1 MKICEFTRREVE
13 YFRQECN
20 FTKEQVALFDLRVK
34 NIPLEECAEEM
45 NVSVSTVYRINKAV
59 KIKIEKVLNNKKCV
73 ESNVEGWNCG
83 IASQSANDCCKDYKR
98 VEQRT
103 VKYKGVNAPIY
114 DDSCEHM
121 TTKICGRK

>member
-1 MKICEFTRREVE
+1 MSKE
-13 YFRQECN
+13 YVWC
-20 FTKEQVALFDLRVK
+20 KLH
-34 NIPLEECAEEM
+34 
-45 NVSVSTVYRINKAV
+45 
-59 KIKIEKVLNNKKCV
+59 NKKCV

-83 IASQSANDCCKDYKR
+83 LAGDSANDNCKDYKR

-103 VKYKGVNAPIY
+103 VKYKGVNLPVY